1 MDIKNLIITTV
12 LLAISDLLWFSI
24 SMQLI
29 YLPTLKSIN
38 ITESI
43 NIYRLIFG
51 GLIAWL
57 LMAIGINYL
66 VLPYVNSIKSA
77 GITGAVL
84 GLVIFGTYNATNYA
98 SIAKWNLITFIA
110 DTTWGCIT
118 CALTSMIMYKFI
130 SY

>member
-12 LLAISDLLWFSI
+12 LLAIFDLLWFSI
-24 SMQLI
+24 SLRLI
-29 YLPTLKSIN
+29 YLPMLNDIN
-38 ITESI
+38 NKESI
-43 NIYRLIFG
+43 NLYKLAIG

-66 VLPYVNSIKSA
+66 VLPHANSIKSA

-118 CALTSMIMYKFI
+118 CALVSMIMYKFT